1 MVLNHEGIVKLKIV
15 IFALIFFLLLG
26 CIAQAEENHFYF
38 LLDGIKTAYSR
49 GDIVS
54 VRRLLTVA
62 FMTVDEKSD
71 EDLIEKIQAI
81 IKQTE
86 KGNNNSSILTAE
98 VPTPSPTVPSENI
111 NGTLGENEI
120 KLMSIDK
127 NNIYFIYNGEI
138 SNIMGLALGLTK
150 EEDIIL
156 FKMIMQKMKV
166 DTYIKLITSKKLS
179 EDFLLYIY
187 SVGDQGSNVFLIEGS
202 DKRIYGSM
210 ITANQKNLKKDKYSN
225 LVLTLN
231 TLITGADFDVSK
243 IEKKYLL
250 KLIDDNVSI
259 VIYTLNQNALS
270 ISIDSELIIVALL
283 SKQLYEKHNEMIFE
297 ILDY

>member
-1 MVLNHEGIVKLKIV
+1 VVKLKIV

>member
-1 MVLNHEGIVKLKIV
+1 VVLNHEGIVKLKIV